1 MEMFD
6 LRWKTCFLS
15 EENLVVFHLV
25 FHWVSKFIHLNQM
38 EVIYWLLTEWIINE
52 FEKEV
57 WKAVGLLK
65 NWIDTEDVIR
75 NTVRSWNTQAQRKKK
90 VG

>member
-6 LRWKTCFLS
+6 LRWKTCFIS
-15 EENLVVFHLV
+15 EENLVVFYLV

-52 FEKEV
+52 LEKEV